1 MAGVHAYCPVCNYS
15 APPNRIK
22 TERKHFDWH
31 ALECTR
37 CAYRTET
44 TGSFA
49 SAARLWD
56 ERAAQTGAGQRT
68 ANGALAALERALGIK
83 FVGDGPAVKQEE

>member
-1 MAGVHAYCPVCNYS
+1 MAATHSYCPVCNYS
-15 APPNRIK
+15 APPKRIK
-22 TERKHFDWH
+22 TERKHFDSH
-31 ALECTR
+31 SLECER

-56 ERAAQTGAGQRT
+56 ERGRETGAKQRPKLVE
-68 ANGALAALERALGIK
+68 G
-83 FVGDGPAVKQEE
+83 

>member
-1 MAGVHAYCPVCNYS
+1 MAATHSYCPVCNYS
-15 APPNRIK
+15 AAPERIK
-22 TERKHFDWH
+22 TERKHFDGH

-49 SAARLWD
+49 SAGRLWD
-56 ERAAQTGAGQRT
+56 ERGAETGAHKRPIQ
-68 ANGALAALERALGIK
+68 AK
-83 FVGDGPAVKQEE
+83 KQPV